1 MKTNYIEVLSL
12 HFLLTGCLFLFPPLL
27 GRLPT
32 SLKISPSFFLRL
44 LDPPFER
51 SFPLELFF
59 LIFFFLFLRPILLDF
74 FLGDFSCDFDDIFL
88 LILLSPLLLGFL
100 FFFVDDF
107 FVLNDLLPFLE
118 QNFLPE
124 VALSLL
130 ELEQVSLSSFL
141 CEHFFFFNFLF
152 GRFFCDLLF
161 FNLPLF
167 CFLSVR
173 FFLTLFV

>member
-1 MKTNYIEVLSL
+1 MKTNYIEVLAL

-32 SLKISPSFFLRL
+32 SLKIFPSFFLRL
-44 LDPPFER
+44 LDPLFER

-59 LIFFFLFLRPILLDF
+59 LIFFFLFLRPILLDD

-100 FFFVDDF
+100 FFLVDDV

-141 CEHFFFFNFLF
+141 WEHFFFFNFLF

-167 CFLSVR
+167 CFLSIR